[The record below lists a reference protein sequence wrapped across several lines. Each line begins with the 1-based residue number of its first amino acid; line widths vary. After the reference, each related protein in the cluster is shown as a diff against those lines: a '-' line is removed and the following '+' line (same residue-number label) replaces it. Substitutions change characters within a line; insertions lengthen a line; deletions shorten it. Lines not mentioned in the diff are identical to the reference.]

1 MIYDNLVKNTG
12 NIQATLSINYIQGPK
27 VEILSPVKAEY
38 LIEFINN
45 STGETLYSSVISNNC
60 WTKCSFEYCIDWLIK
75 ICQKINGNFELI
87 DESTFDAT
95 DKRVYIAL
103 DSKALGDTLAW
114 FPYVEEFKKK
124 HNCKIICS
132 TFHNELLAPQ
142 YPDLEFIKPG
152 ETAHNLYAMFTLG
165 WHYKENQEV
174 NRYKTP
180 NDFKLQNLQKT
191 ASDILGL
198 DFEEVKPR
206 LVNYDIPKKKQV
218 SIAIHGT
225 TQAKYWNNP
234 KGWQE
239 VVDWC
244 TKTGYE
250 VLLLS
255 KEGDTY
261 MGNNHPKGIKQ
272 LPAGPLENVIKELQ
286 ASEVFIGIGSGLT
299 WLSWATNT
307 PTVLISGFSE
317 EYTEPSSCYRI
328 GAPEGKCS
336 GCFNKFQLDAG
347 DWNWCPVHK
356 GTERQF
362 ECTKAITGQSIIEIL
377 KGILN

>member
-1 MIYDNLVKNTG
+1 
-12 NIQATLSINYIQGPK
+12 
-27 VEILSPVKAEY
+27 
-38 LIEFINN
+38 
-45 STGETLYSSVISNNC
+45 
-60 WTKCSFEYCIDWLIK
+60 
-75 ICQKINGNFELI
+75 
-87 DESTFDAT
+87 
-95 DKRVYIAL
+95 
-103 DSKALGDTLAW
+103 
-114 FPYVEEFKKK
+114 
-124 HNCKIICS
+124 
-132 TFHNELLAPQ
+132 
-142 YPDLEFIKPG
+142 
-152 ETAHNLYAMFTLG
+152 
-165 WHYKENQEV
+165 
-174 NRYKTP
+174 
-180 NDFKLQNLQKT
+180 
-191 ASDILGL
+191 
-198 DFEEVKPR
+198 
-206 LVNYDIPKKKQV
+206 
-218 SIAIHGT
+218 
-225 TQAKYWNNP
+225 
-234 KGWQE
+234 
-239 VVDWC
+239 
-244 TKTGYE
+244 

-261 MGNNHPKGIKQ
+261 MGNDHPKGIKQ
-272 LPAGPLENVIKELQ
+272 LPAGPLEDVIRELQ

>member
-1 MIYDNLVKNTG
+1 MIYDNLIKNTD
-12 NIQATLSINYIQGPK
+12 NIQATLTVNYIQGPK

-38 LIEFINN
+38 LVEFINN
-45 STGETLYSSVISNNC
+45 KTGKVLHSSVISNNC

-75 ICQKINGNFELI
+75 TYQKIDGNFELI

-132 TFHNELLAPQ
+132 TFHNELLTPQ

-152 ETAHNLYAMFTLG
+152 ETAYNLYAMFTLG

-174 NRYKTP
+174 NRYRTP

-206 LVNYDIPKKKQV
+206 LAKYEIEKKKQV

-225 TQAKYWNNP
+225 TQAKYWNNL

-244 TKTGYE
+244 RENGYE

-272 LPAGPLENVIKELQ
+272 LPAGPLENVIRELQ
-286 ASEVFIGIGSGLT
+286 ASEAFIGIGSGLT
-299 WLSWATNT
+299 WLSWATGI

-362 ECTKAITGQSIIEIL
+362 ECTKAITGQSIIEVL